1 MPRGIF
7 VVRQAVTK
15 SAIATATGYQEVL
28 NSEQILN
35 LTKAPEVF
43 AILIQVG

>member
-15 SAIATATGYQEVL
+15 GAIATAMGYQEVL

-35 LTKAPEVF
+35 LTKAPEV
-43 AILIQVG
+43 LLSLYR